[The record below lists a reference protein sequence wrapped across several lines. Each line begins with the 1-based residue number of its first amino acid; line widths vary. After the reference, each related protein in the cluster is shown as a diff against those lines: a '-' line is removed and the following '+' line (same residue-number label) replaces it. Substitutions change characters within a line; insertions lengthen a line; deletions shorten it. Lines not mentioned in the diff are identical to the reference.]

1 MKLKIALCDDD
12 VKALPVIAG
21 AAESAFTE
29 KGFETEI
36 HRFAS
41 GKALLQAMEQ
51 IHFQMVLLDIEMPGL
66 DGIAVGKCI
75 RERGDETQIVY
86 VSEAESRVFESF
98 MVQPM
103 GFVRKSNFLNDI
115 AAVVEL
121 YVKTC
126 ARDEEGDYI
135 KFQTRSG
142 ILTLKSRQ
150 IRYIE
155 GSRNYQLLYLEGKQE
170 PAEVKMIMEKL
181 EELTRPHNFIR
192 IHKGYLVNYRCIQ
205 RISAAAVTLLD
216 GAQLPIGRSKAAE
229 VKSKYL
235 SILGRG

>member
-1 MKLKIALCDDD
+1 MKIKIALCDDD
-12 VKALPVIAG
+12 AKALRVIAG
-21 AAESAFTE
+21 AAESAFQE
-29 KGFETEI
+29 KGIYTDI
-36 HRFAS
+36 QRFNS

-51 IHFQMVLLDIEMPGL
+51 TRFHIVLLDIEMPGM
-66 DGIAVGKCI
+66 DGIAVGKRL
-75 RERGDETQIVY
+75 RELGDGTHIVY

-98 MVQPM
+98 LVQPL

-126 ARDEEGDYI
+126 SQDERGDYLE
-135 KFQTRSG
+135 FQTRSG
-142 ILTLKSRQ
+142 LLTLKSRQ

-155 GSRNYQLLYLEGKQE
+155 GSRNYQLLYLEGQKE
-170 PAEVKMIMEKL
+170 PTEVKMTMDKL
-181 EELTRPHNFIR
+181 EEATRTHSFIR

-205 RISAAAVTLLD
+205 RISASAVTLLD
-216 GAQLPIGRSKAAE
+216 GTQLPIGRSKAAE

-235 SILGRG
+235 SILGES

>member
-1 MKLKIALCDDD
+1 MKIKIALCDDD

-21 AAESAFTE
+21 AAESAFLE
-29 KGFETEI
+29 KGICADIE
-36 HRFAS
+36 RFTS

-51 IHFQMVLLDIEMPGL
+51 TRFQILLLDIEMPGM
-66 DGIAVGKCI
+66 DGIAVGRKL
-75 RERGDETQIVY
+75 RENGDNTQIVY

-98 MVQPM
+98 LVQPL

-126 ARDEEGDYI
+126 TQDEKSDYI
-135 KFQTRSG
+135 EFQTRSG
-142 ILTLKSRQ
+142 LLTLKSRQ

-155 GSRNYQLLYLEGKQE
+155 GSRNYQLIYLDGQKQ
-170 PAEVKMIMEKL
+170 PAEAKMTMEKL
-181 EELTRPHNFIR
+181 EAVTRPHDFIR
-192 IHKGYLVNYRCIQ
+192 IHKGYLVNYRFIQ
-205 RISAAAVTLLD
+205 RISATAVTLLD
-216 GAQLPIGRSKAAE
+216 GTQLPIGRSKAAE

-235 SILGRG
+235 SVLGGS